1 MMELKELRETEGY
14 TQRGLARLSGVNQAT
29 ISKVEAGLTGNV
41 TMDVVLRLAHALK
54 VEPSTMFFMLAE
66 VERNIAKGDE

>member
-1 MMELKELRETEGY
+1 MELKELRETEGY

-54 VEPSTMFFMLAE
+54 VEPATLFFMLAE